1 MTKKLG
7 HQERSP
13 KPTVRSRF
21 QRDSRHLL
29 PANMANNISFC
40 KLCKFSYSYSILIFC
55 KSAGFWLILLLQF
68 IFSEMFKV
76 WQQRADRKDL
86 LWEEIP
92 PKRLQL
98 PTFFSCQAFTLVLS
112 FISPLHGEQMD
123 SHFSIWWYHKSVNL
137 SLTEVLEARNQLIVL
152 SLQKPDNS
160 EEFCQ
165 AKMEENLWK

>member
-1 MTKKLG
+1 MTKKTWPARKVSKTNSQKQISEG
-7 HQERSP
+7 QSP
-13 KPTVRSRF
+13 SAST
-21 QRDSRHLL
+21 
-29 PANMANNISFC
+29 NMANNISFC
-40 KLCKFSYSYSILIFC
+40 KLCKFSYFYSILIFC

-68 IFSEMFKV
+68 VFSEMFKV
-76 WQQRADRKDL
+76 WQKRADRKDL